1 MKKLTEL
8 GKWKVGQEVIL
19 NRMGSRLI
27 HYVYSITDENEG
39 TIYLKDYAFS
49 FDFNGRI
56 NSALWPNEYIEP
68 GNETD
73 YYKKLKEFDFSS
85 LSLNQASAL
94 IFKMHLMGIN
104 I

>member
-19 NRMGSRLI
+19 NKMGGSSI
-27 HYVYSITDENEG
+27 HHVYSITDENAG
-39 TIYLKDYAFS
+39 TIYLKHYAFS

-68 GNETD
+68 ANETD
-73 YYKKLKEFDFSS
+73 HYNKLREFDFSS
-85 LSLNQASAL
+85 LSLEQASAL
-94 IFKMHLMGIN
+94 IFKMHEMGIN